1 MLFFLKKVNFNKIS
15 INLIITTVLNY
26 KKIGFSSL
34 CIFFILKILI
44 SIFYEQN
51 ILLLS
56 IISKLTILENGLIFI
71 LSILLVRLSYF
82 EKSIFLIYLI
92 LQFLFLLTFLSKFM
106 VLKFLILIILGI
118 WINSKKK
125 NLFRNYFLNFFNC
138 HIFMF

>member
-1 MLFFLKKVNFNKIS
+1 MYF
-15 INLIITTVLNY
+15 
-26 KKIGFSSL
+26 
-34 CIFFILKILI
+34 FFILKILI

-106 VLKFLILIILGI
+106 VLKFLILIILG
-118 WINSKKK
+118 
-125 NLFRNYFLNFFNC
+125 NLD
-138 HIFMF
+138 

>member
-1 MLFFLKKVNFNKIS
+1 MNK
-15 INLIITTVLNY
+15 
-26 KKIGFSSL
+26 
-34 CIFFILKILI
+34 
-44 SIFYEQN
+44 

-118 WINSKKK
+118 WINSKRKIYLGTIFSIFLIVIFYVLNPIVNIGRSHNYYVENRSDLIL
-125 NLFRNYFLNFFNC
+125 NLL
-138 HIFMF
+138 